1 MAERQIFIL
10 KNKVRFFA
18 ALQERIVLVL
28 TFLNFLIMFELII
41 GIVIG
46 SVAHAWWTKDKN

>member
-46 SVAHAWWTKDKN
+46 GVVHAWWTKDKN